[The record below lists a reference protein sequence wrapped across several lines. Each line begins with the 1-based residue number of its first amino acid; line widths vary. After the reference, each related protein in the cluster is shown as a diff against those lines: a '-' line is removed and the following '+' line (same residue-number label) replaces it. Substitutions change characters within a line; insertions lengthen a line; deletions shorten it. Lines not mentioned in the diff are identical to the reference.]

1 MFLEKSVSFG
11 RGIQI
16 KKLSSTE
23 QTDENI
29 NKVLRVF
36 TEPLIQLERLSKAL
50 SEKQMR
56 EPLVNRTSGGAWVGV
71 GKRRL
76 VLDKLDKKGGRF
88 YNLKVSGHLN
98 LLSVRKE

>member
-71 GKRRL
+71 VQAL
-76 VLDKLDKKGGRF
+76 AECGGRCG
-88 YNLKVSGHLN
+88 LLMRPIKVVQVLLVRPVNPFLN
-98 LLSVRKE
+98 